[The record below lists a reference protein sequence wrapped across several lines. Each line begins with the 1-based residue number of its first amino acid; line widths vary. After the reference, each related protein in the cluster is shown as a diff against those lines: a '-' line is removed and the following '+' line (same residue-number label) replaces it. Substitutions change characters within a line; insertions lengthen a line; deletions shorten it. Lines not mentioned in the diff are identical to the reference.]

1 MCIAI
6 QRDLVASRRFSVSNS
21 PKKHTHTLKHQ
32 ICHQSYSRSF
42 KKPIVRTFRPHH
54 IKYQIPN
61 SDGNFNK
68 TKQLMGFS
76 PEICR
81 RGRNDRRL
89 KSFEPKPRFRDSCHN
104 GVFGA
109 RRYLDCRNPCDRM
122 IRRPTKK
129 RRGMCNC
136 PSPCTKWDVTFF
148 FASSFGSER
157 YLCRVHRRFP
167 ALCHAQPFFLWNI
180 AIPPS
185 SCGFLAV
192 GWMSEM
198 KNTDKNGYNT
208 IKMWY
213 LHKQIF

>member
-1 MCIAI
+1 
-6 QRDLVASRRFSVSNS
+6 
-21 PKKHTHTLKHQ
+21 
-32 ICHQSYSRSF
+32 
-42 KKPIVRTFRPHH
+42 
-54 IKYQIPN
+54 
-61 SDGNFNK
+61 
-68 TKQLMGFS
+68 MGFS
-76 PEICR
+76 PEMCR

-109 RRYLDCRNPCDRM
+109 RRSLDCRNPCDRM

-129 RRGMCNC
+129 RRGRCNC
-136 PSPCTKWDVTFF
+136 PSPCTKWDVTIFF
-148 FASSFGSER
+148 RIFFGSER
-157 YLCRVHRRFP
+157 CLCRVHRRFP

-192 GWMSEM
+192 GWDEWNE
-198 KNTDKNGYNT
+198 KNTNKNGNNT
-208 IKMWY
+208 FKMWY